1 MSILEKIDMNQFI
14 VCSRREKR
22 MSEPFCVNKVC
33 EESSSA
39 VAHLHRFFFLI
50 RFAESG
56 ENRLNTLKTDLSDRD
71 ELKWKTVKTY

>member
-14 VCSRREKR
+14 VCSRREKKNVWTILCKQSVWR
-22 MSEPFCVNKVC
+22 VFECRRTFTSI
-33 EESSSA
+33 
-39 VAHLHRFFFLI
+39 FFFI